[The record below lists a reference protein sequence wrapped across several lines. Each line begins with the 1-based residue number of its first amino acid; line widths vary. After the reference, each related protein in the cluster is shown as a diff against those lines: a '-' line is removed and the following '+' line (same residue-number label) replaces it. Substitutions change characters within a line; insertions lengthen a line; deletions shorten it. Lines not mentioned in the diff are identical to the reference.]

1 MAQKVSELTEM
12 LAATSIESW
21 SPAAIPK
28 IHAEMSNPTP
38 VVTIVKE
45 KFLQLSL
52 SGKLMQNAERSK
64 PWVLIGIDLWLH
76 AGRWWLMK
84 V

>member
-1 MAQKVSELTEM
+1 MSQKLSELTEM
-12 LAATSIESW
+12 LAATSIESRT
-21 SPAAIPK
+21 PATIPK
-28 IHAEMSNPTP
+28 THAETSNLTP
-38 VVTIVKE
+38 VVTIIKE
-45 KFLQLSL
+45 RFLQLSL
-52 SGKLMQNAERSK
+52 SEKLMQNAELSK

>member
-1 MAQKVSELTEM
+1 MAQKIYELTEM
-12 LAATSIESW
+12 LAATSIESR

-28 IHAEMSNPTP
+28 IHAEMSNATP

-52 SGKLMQNAERSK
+52 SEKLMQNAERSK